1 MKLLN
6 TVAFVLTLVG
16 AVPATAQSPTP
27 PPTPSTSAAPVPAAS
42 RRLDGIAAVVNN
54 DVVLQSDVEE
64 QLYLFLTRTQTEVD
78 SATVDTLRTQILNQL
93 IDEKLIVGEAQ
104 RLGITIS
111 DAELSRQAQDAL
123 KETRARFDTPAAFQ
137 EQMRKENMTEAKL
150 LEKFRD
156 ESRRQGM
163 VSRMVAKQIVRRTPP
178 QAEAET
184 YFKAHKDKFPKA
196 PAEVRLSVIQIP
208 ASPDSVAEVKAK
220 ARAESIRKRIA
231 AGEKFAK
238 VAAEVSDDDASAKA
252 GGDLGYLPAGNMD
265 PVFEKAVFSRKLNTV
280 GDPVRTIY
288 GWHILE
294 VLDRDTLKTRAGRD
308 TLDREGKPVLE
319 AHVRHILV
327 RVPLTDDD
335 VERSHQ
341 LAASVRAQAA
351 AGKDF
356 GALAKQFSRYSGP
369 HADDGDIGFLPLT
382 TLQPNIRAGLDS
394 IQVGGVTD
402 VLINQAGF
410 NIFRITERKAERQ
423 YAMEEIKAE
432 LPSAVSEMLF
442 REKLEE
448 WVKGLRAKAHI
459 QINRS

>member
-1 MKLLN
+1 LKLLS
-6 TVAFVLTLVG
+6 TVAFVLMLAG
-16 AVPATAQSPTP
+16 AVPATAQSPTA
-27 PPTPSTSAAPVPAAS
+27 PSTTAKPAAPSPGAS

-64 QLYLFLTRTQTEVD
+64 QLYLFMTRSQTEVD

-93 IDEKLIVGEAQ
+93 IDEKLIVAEAQ
-104 RLGITIS
+104 KLGITVS

-123 KETRARFDTPAAFQ
+123 KETKSRFESAAAFQ
-137 EQMRKENMTEAKL
+137 EQLRKENTTEDKL

-156 ESRRQGM
+156 ESRRQAM
-163 VSRMVAKQIVRRTPP
+163 MSRMVAKQIVRRTPP
-178 QAEAET
+178 QTEAET
-184 YFKAHKDKFPKA
+184 YFKAHRDKFPKA
-196 PAEVRLSVIQIP
+196 PAQVRLSVIQIP
-208 ASPDSVAEVKAK
+208 ASPDSAAEAQAK

-231 AGEKFAK
+231 GGEKFAK
-238 VAAEVSDDDASAKA
+238 VAAEVSDDDASGKA
-252 GGDLGYLPAGNMD
+252 GGDLGYLARGSMD
-265 PVFEKAVFSRKLNTV
+265 PAFEKAVFSRKLNTV
-280 GDPVRTIY
+280 GDPVRTVY

-294 VLDRDTLKTRAGRD
+294 TLDRDTLKTRAGRD
-308 TLDREGKPVLE
+308 TLDRDGKPVLE

-335 VERSHQ
+335 VERSRR
-341 LAASVRAQAA
+341 LAESVRAQAA

-356 GALAKQFSRYSGP
+356 GALAKQYSGYSGP

-394 IQVGGVTD
+394 IQVGGVTQ

-410 NIFRITERKAERQ
+410 NIFRITERKAERE
-423 YAMEEIKAE
+423 YDLEEVKAE
-432 LPSAVSEMLF
+432 LPNAVSEMLF

-459 QINRS
+459 QVNKT